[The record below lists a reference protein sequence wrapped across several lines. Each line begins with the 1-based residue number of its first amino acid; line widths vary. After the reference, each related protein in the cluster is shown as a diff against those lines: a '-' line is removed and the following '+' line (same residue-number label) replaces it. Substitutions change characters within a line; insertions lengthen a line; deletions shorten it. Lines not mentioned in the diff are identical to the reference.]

1 LRRELDDEIKWLNM
15 NLKPDKECG
24 ARDYIVF
31 LSEIIAN
38 SIWQEIILSTY
49 RFQAFFG
56 FNGIF

>member
-1 LRRELDDEIKWLNM
+1 MK
-15 NLKPDKECG
+15 LKPDKECG

-56 FNGIF
+56 F